1 MQASR
6 PVLYVFAISHYCE
19 KARWALDYLG
29 IDYELKHLAP
39 GEHAQIAKKLGAQW
53 SSVPYL
59 GTDGKVIQGSADI
72 IDWADNAAPS
82 TDKRLT
88 PDNGRDECRQIE
100 KRLDDVAD
108 VHVRR
113 FYYSEAMVEFP
124 ETVRPVFTRDLPLTK
139 KLLLSLAWGKVRN
152 IMIARMDLGTEQGRA
167 SRAIVEGELDWL
179 DALLSDGR
187 QYLVGDDF
195 SRADMTAASLLAP
208 LALPPQHPVYN
219 RMIHPP
225 RMAADVS
232 SWDKRPSLRW
242 VHDIY
247 AQYR

>member
-1 MQASR
+1 MHAVR

-39 GEHAQIAKKLGAQW
+39 GEHAQLAKQLGAQR

-59 GTDGKVIQGSADI
+59 GVDGKVIQGSAEI
-72 IDWADNAAPS
+72 IDWADNAAPAKE
-82 TDKRLT
+82 KRLT
-88 PDNGRDECRQIE
+88 PDNGREACLQIE
-100 KRLDDVAD
+100 KRLDDVAG

-139 KLLLSLAWGKVRN
+139 KLLLRLAWGKVRQV
-152 IMIARMDLGTEQGRA
+152 MIARMDLGTEQGQA

-179 DALLSDGR
+179 DEQLSDGR
-187 QYLVGDDF
+187 KYLVGDDF
-195 SRADMTAASLLAP
+195 SRADMAAASLLAP
-208 LALPPQHPVYN
+208 LALPPEHPVYH
-219 RMIHPP
+219 RMKHPP
-225 RMAADVS
+225 RMAADIKN
-232 SWDKRPSLRW
+232 WEKCPSLRW
-242 VHDIY
+242 VRDIY
-247 AQYR
+247 ARYR